1 MAEHFENDVINL
13 VCYWLEKSGS
23 GNQKINKS
31 EKRLADLVRDES
43 GVQFAIAFIDRVI
56 RPEDN
61 RIAAANMRQLALNIP
76 AFLPWHQ
83 RVAMKVGAK
92 FSTPLPWLVMPI
104 TKRVLRAL
112 VGHLVVDARERKFNS
127 AMRRMRSNGISV
139 NVNLLGE
146 AVLGENEAMKRRDG
160 IIALL
165 QNKEVDYVS
174 VKVSAIAAQLSMWGF
189 DQTVE
194 RVIERLLPIYRI
206 ADRENK
212 FVNLDMEEY
221 RDLDLTI
228 AVFTKILDRFPSLK
242 AGIVLQAYL
251 PDALRSMQYLQQWAA
266 TRRSNG
272 GAAIKVR
279 VVKGANLQMEKVDA
293 TIHGWPLATF
303 DSKALSDANY
313 KRVLDWALTPKRV
326 NNIHIGIAGH
336 NLFDIAHSWLLA
348 KQRGVEQF
356 VEFEMLL
363 GMASSQAEAIRAD
376 VGRLLMYVPVVHP
389 KDFDAA
395 IAYLVRRLEENSSQ
409 ENFMSAVFDID
420 KNQQLFER
428 ETARYLTSVA
438 LMNQEIAPTHRVQ
451 DRRTAPSA
459 HQGAFTNTPDTDPS
473 VGANRQW
480 AKQIAARITNSTV
493 GIANF
498 EIGDFEKLEDAI
510 KETQAAGIRWGQRAP
525 DERAE
530 ILRAAGHK
538 LNQMRAELIE
548 VMASEC
554 GKVIGEGDVE
564 VSEAVDFANYYA
576 DQASKLDQIQGAK
589 FSPDSLTV
597 IAPPWNFPVAIVAG
611 STLAALAAG
620 NGVIVKPAPQAVR
633 SATAMVQALWDGGVP
648 RDVLQLLNVPE
659 GELGRALISHPLVD
673 NVILTGSW
681 ETAALFKSWRP
692 ELSLSAETSGK
703 NAIVVTEDADLDL
716 AAGDIARSAFGH
728 AGQKCSA
735 ASIAILVGSV
745 GNSPRFKRQLIDAA
759 QTMKVGHAI
768 DLEAVIGPVIET
780 PTGKLKWALSE
791 LEPGESWWMQPE
803 AIDERLY
810 RPGIR
815 AGVKKGA
822 RSHLEEFFG
831 PMLAIVCVETLAEAL
846 EVQNATEY
854 GLTAGLHSLNQDE
867 IEYWLEN
874 VQAGNLYVNRGITG
888 AIVQRQ
894 PFGGWK
900 RSSVGAGFK
909 AGGPNYVQQFGT
921 WHKEPIEQIPS
932 PLAPKI
938 ETLLSDAGS
947 TLNAEEISKLRTSF
961 ALDALSWSEEFGIA
975 KDVSNLGVEINALR
989 HVPRDNVTIRASHD
1003 ADDFDVARLIGAAL
1017 LANSPVK
1024 LSSAND
1030 RHRVFAPF
1038 VNEFMV
1044 QDTDEFLDQI
1054 ESSNPGRI
1062 RLIGGEEHSIILSAV
1077 GTHPDWFVN
1086 AKPVTYSGRIE
1097 LLTFLK
1103 EQAVCITNHRFGNRP
1118 GYQISLS

>member
-1 MAEHFENDVINL
+1 MAENFQNDVLNL
-13 VCYWLEKSGS
+13 VRTWLENAGAGKR
-23 GNQKINKS
+23 ITNKA

-61 RIAAANMRQLALNIP
+61 KIAAANMRELAQNIP
-76 AFLPWHQ
+76 AFLPNYQ
-83 RVAMKVGAK
+83 RLAMKVGAI
-92 FSTPLPWLVMPI
+92 FSKPLPWLVMPI

-112 VGHLVVDARERKFNS
+112 VGHLVVDARPKKFNT
-127 AMRRMRSNGISV
+127 AMRRMRKNGISV

-146 AVLGENEAMKRRDG
+146 AVLGENEAINRRDG
-160 IIALL
+160 IVALL
-165 QNKEVDYVS
+165 QNKEVNYVS

-189 DQTVE
+189 DQTVD

-206 ADRENK
+206 ADQENK

-228 AVFTKILDRFPSLK
+228 AVFTKILDRFPNLK

-251 PDALRSMQYLQQWAA
+251 PDALRAMQHLQQWAA
-266 TRRSNG
+266 SRRSNG
-272 GAAIKVR
+272 GTAIKVR
-279 VVKGANLQMEKVDA
+279 VVKGANLQMEKVDSA
-293 TIHGWPLATF
+293 IHGWPLATF

-313 KRVLDWALTPKRV
+313 KRVLDWALTPTRTENV
-326 NNIHIGIAGH
+326 QIGIAGH

-348 KQRGVEQF
+348 KQRGVEQS
-356 VEFEMLL
+356 VEYEMLL
-363 GMASSQAEAIRAD
+363 GMASSQAEAIKAD
-376 VGRLLMYVPVVHP
+376 VGHLLMYVPVVHP

-395 IAYLVRRLEENSSQ
+395 IAYLVRRLEENASQ
-409 ENFMSAVFDID
+409 DNFMSAVFDID
-420 KNQQLFER
+420 TNQELFER
-428 ETARYLTSVA
+428 ETKRYLTSVA
-438 LMNQEIAPTHRVQ
+438 LMTQEIAPTHRVQ
-451 DRRTAPSA
+451 DRRTAPASPT
-459 HQGAFTNTPDTDPS
+459 GGFSNTPDTDPS

-480 AKQIAARITNSTV
+480 AKQIAARIPNSVV
-493 GIANF
+493 GVA
-498 EIGDFEKLEDAI
+498 DFEVRDVAKLENAI
-510 KETQAAGIRWGQRAP
+510 KDAQAAGIVWGQKPAVDRA
-525 DERAE
+525 A
-530 ILRAAGHK
+530 ILRSAGHQ
-538 LNQMRAELIE
+538 LNQRRAELIE

-576 DQASKLDQIQGAK
+576 EQAINLEQVRGAS
-589 FSPDSLTV
+589 FTPDALTV

-620 NGVIVKPAPQAVR
+620 NAVIVKPAPQAVR

-648 RDVLQLLNVPE
+648 KDVLRLLNAPE
-659 GELGRALISHPLVD
+659 GELGKALISHPLVD

-692 ELSLSAETSGK
+692 EMSLSAETSGK
-703 NAIVVTEDADLDL
+703 NAIVVTADADLDL

-735 ASIAILVGSV
+735 ASMAILVGSV
-745 GNSPRFKRQLIDAA
+745 GRSARFQRQLIDAA
-759 QTMKVGHAI
+759 RTMKVAHAD
-768 DLEAVIGPVIET
+768 DLEAVIGPVIE
-780 PTGKLKWALSE
+780 PPEGKLKWALTQ
-791 LEPGESWWMQPE
+791 LEPGETWWMEPE

-815 AGVKKGA
+815 AGVQKGA

-831 PMLAIVCVETLAEAL
+831 PMLSIICVETFAEAL

-854 GLTAGLHSLNQDE
+854 GLTAGLHSLNQTE
-867 IEYWLEN
+867 IEYWLAN

-921 WHKEPIEQIPS
+921 WHKAPVDVIATALEPRIEQFLS
-932 PLAPKI
+932 AVAPI
-938 ETLLSDAGS
+938 LSDDELS
-947 TLNAEEISKLRTSF
+947 QLRTSF
-961 ALDALSWSEEFGIA
+961 ALDAQSWNDEFGTA
-975 KDVSNLGVEINALR
+975 TDVSQLGVEINALR
-989 HVPRDNVTIRASHD
+989 YVPRDNVIIRASQS
-1003 ADDFDVARLIGAAL
+1003 AENFDLARVLGAAI
-1017 LANSPVK
+1017 LAHAPIT
-1024 LSSAND
+1024 LSSSNEDHEIFAQFTD
-1030 RHRVFAPF
+1030 RFLI
-1038 VNEFMV
+1038 
-1044 QDTDEFLDQI
+1044 QDSADFLDEI
-1054 ESSNPGRI
+1054 ASAAPSRI
-1062 RLIGGEEHSIILSAV
+1062 RLIGTDEHSAILSSI
-1077 GTHPDWFVN
+1077 GGHPDWFVN

-1118 GYQISLS
+1118 GYEISLS

>member
-1 MAEHFENDVINL
+1 MAENFENDVINL
-13 VCYWLEKSGS
+13 VRTWLEKAGA
-23 GNQKINKS
+23 GNRKINKS

-61 RIAAANMRQLALNIP
+61 RIAAVNMRKLAQNIP
-76 AFLPWHQ
+76 AFLPWYQ
-83 RVAMKVGAK
+83 RVAMKVGAT

-112 VGHLVVDARERKFNS
+112 VGHLVVDAREKKFNS

-146 AVLGENEAMKRRDG
+146 AVLGESEAINRRDG
-160 IIALL
+160 IVALL

-206 ADRENK
+206 ADKENK

-228 AVFTKILDRFPSLK
+228 AVFTNILDRFPNLK

-251 PDALRSMQYLQQWAA
+251 PDALRAMQHLQQWAA
-266 TRRSNG
+266 IRRSDG
-272 GAAIKVR
+272 GAVIKVR
-279 VVKGANLQMEKVDA
+279 VVKGANLQMEIVDA
-293 TIHGWPLATF
+293 MIHGWPLATF

-313 KRVLDWALTPKRV
+313 KRVLDWALTPARV
-326 NNIHIGIAGH
+326 NNVQIGIAGH

-348 KQRGVEQF
+348 KQRGVEQS
-356 VEFEMLL
+356 VEYEMLL

-395 IAYLVRRLEENSSQ
+395 IAYLVRRLEENASQ

-420 KNQQLFER
+420 KNQELFER
-428 ETARYLTSVA
+428 ETRRYLTSVA
-438 LMNQEIAPTHRVQ
+438 LMKQEIAPTHRVQ
-451 DRRTAPSA
+451 DRRTPPAPQ
-459 HQGAFTNTPDTDPS
+459 QGEFSNTPDTDPS

-480 AKQIAARITNSTV
+480 AKHIAARIPNSTV
-493 GIANF
+493 GIANS
-498 EIGDFEKLEDAI
+498 EISEVTKLENAI
-510 KETQAAGIRWGQRAP
+510 REAQEAGIRWGQKPAG
-525 DERAE
+525 ERAE
-530 ILRAAGHK
+530 TLRAAGHK

-576 DQASKLDQIQGAK
+576 DQAIKLELVPGAK
-589 FSPDSLTV
+589 FTPDSLTV

-620 NGVIVKPAPQAVR
+620 NAVIVKPAPQAVR

-659 GELGRALISHPLVD
+659 GDLGRALISHPLVD

-692 ELSLSAETSGK
+692 EISLSAETSGK

-735 ASIAILVGSV
+735 ASMAILVGSV
-745 GNSPRFKRQLIDAA
+745 GKSARFKRQLIDAA
-759 QTMKVGHAI
+759 RTMKVAHAH
-768 DLEAVIGPVIET
+768 DLESVIGPVIE
-780 PTGKLKWALSE
+780 PPAGKLKWALTE
-791 LEPGESWWMQPE
+791 LEPGETWWMKPE
-803 AIDERLY
+803 AIDERLHT
-810 RPGIR
+810 PGIR
-815 AGVKKGA
+815 AEVKKGA

-831 PMLAIVCVETLAEAL
+831 PMLAVICVETLAEAV

-867 IEYWLEN
+867 IEYWLAN

-921 WHKEPIEQIPS
+921 WQKEPIDQIAT
-932 PLAPKI
+932 PLDAEI
-938 ETLLSDAGS
+938 EKLLSATAAILSDKEQS
-947 TLNAEEISKLRTSF
+947 QLRTSF
-961 ALDALSWSEEFGIA
+961 ALDAQSWNEEFGIA

-989 HVPRDNVTIRASHD
+989 YAPRDNVTIRASRD
-1003 ADDFDVARLIGAAL
+1003 ADDFEVARLIGAAL
-1017 LANSPVK
+1017 LSKSPVR
-1024 LSSAND
+1024 LSTAQE
-1030 RHRVFAPF
+1030 RHQIFTQF
-1038 VNEFMV
+1038 TNEFMI
-1044 QDTDEFLDQI
+1044 QDAGGFLGLI
-1054 ESSNPGRI
+1054 ESAAPSRI
-1062 RLIGGEEHSIILSAV
+1062 RLVGGEEYSEIVSTV
-1077 GTHPDWFVN
+1077 GAHPDWFVN
-1086 AKPVTYSGRIE
+1086 AKPVTYAGRIE

-1103 EQAVCITNHRFGNRP
+1103 EQAVCVTNHRFGNRP

>member
-1 MAEHFENDVINL
+1 MAGNFENDVINL
-13 VCYWLEKSGS
+13 VRTWLENAGA
-23 GNQKINKS
+23 GNRKINKA

-61 RIAAANMRQLALNIP
+61 RIAAANMRELAQKIP

-83 RVAMKVGAK
+83 RVAMKVGAT
-92 FSTPLPWLVMPI
+92 FSTPLPWFVMPI

-112 VGHLVVDARERKFNS
+112 VGHLVVDAREKKFNS
-127 AMRRMRSNGISV
+127 AMRRMRRNGISV

-146 AVLGENEAMKRRDG
+146 AVLGENEAIKRRDG
-160 IIALL
+160 IITLL

-206 ADRENK
+206 ANQEHK

-228 AVFTKILDRFPSLK
+228 AVFTKILDRFPNLA

-266 TRRSNG
+266 SRRSNG

-293 TIHGWPLATF
+293 IIHGWPLATF
-303 DSKALSDANY
+303 DSKALADANY
-313 KRVLDWALTPKRV
+313 KRVLDWALTPARV
-326 NNIHIGIAGH
+326 NNVHIGIAGH

-348 KQRGVEQF
+348 KHRGVEQS
-356 VEFEMLL
+356 VEYEMLL
-363 GMASSQAEAIRAD
+363 GMASAQAEAIRAD

-395 IAYLVRRLEENSSQ
+395 IAYLVRRLEENASQ

-438 LMNQEIAPTHRVQ
+438 LMKQEIAPTHRVQ
-451 DRRTAPSA
+451 DRRTAPVI
-459 HQGAFTNTPDTDPS
+459 QRGAFLNTADTDPS
-473 VGANRQW
+473 VSANRQW
-480 AKQIAARITNSTV
+480 AKQIAARIETSTV

-498 EIGDFEKLEDAI
+498 EIGDDAKLENAI
-510 KETQAAGIRWGQRAP
+510 SKAQEAGIRWGHKAVY
-525 DERAE
+525 DRAE
-530 ILRAAGHK
+530 ILRVAGHR
-538 LNQMRAELIE
+538 LNEMRAELIE

-554 GKVIGEGDVE
+554 GKVVGEGDVE

-576 DQASKLDQIQGAK
+576 DQAIKLTQIPGAK
-589 FSPDSLTV
+589 FTPDSLTV
-597 IAPPWNFPVAIVAG
+597 VAPPWNFPVAIVAG

-620 NGVIVKPAPQAVR
+620 NAVIVKPAPQAVR
-633 SATAMVQALWDGGVP
+633 SATAMVQALWEGGVP

-659 GELGRALISHPLVD
+659 GALGRTLISHPLVD

-692 ELSLSAETSGK
+692 ELALSAETSGK

-735 ASIAILVGSV
+735 ASMAILVGSV
-745 GNSPRFKRQLIDAA
+745 GKSTRFKRQLIDAA
-759 QTMKVGHAI
+759 RSMKVGHAN
-768 DLEAVIGPVIET
+768 DLGAAIGPVIEP
-780 PTGKLKWALSE
+780 PTGKLHWALNE
-791 LEPGESWWMQPE
+791 LEQGETWWMEPE
-803 AIDERLY
+803 AIDECLY

-831 PMLAIVCVETLAEAL
+831 PMLAIICVETLEEAL

-867 IEYWLEN
+867 IEYWLAN

-921 WHKEPIEQIPS
+921 WHKEPIEEI
-932 PLAPKI
+932 LAPLDEKI
-938 ETLLSDAGS
+938 ELLLSEAAAIMSG
-947 TLNAEEISKLRTSF
+947 EEIAQLRTSF
-961 ALDALSWSEEFGIA
+961 VLDSQSWNKEFGIA

-989 HVPRDNVTIRASHD
+989 YVPRDNVTIRVSRD
-1003 ADDFDVARLIGAAL
+1003 ADDFDVARVIGAAL
-1017 LANSPVK
+1017 LTNSPVK
-1024 LSSAND
+1024 ISTAID
-1030 RHRVFAPF
+1030 RHHIFAPF
-1038 VNEFMV
+1038 TKEFVV
-1044 QDTDEFLDQI
+1044 QDTGVFLDQI
-1054 ESSNPGRI
+1054 ASAEPGRI
-1062 RLIGGEEHSIILSAV
+1062 RLVGGEEHWEILAV
-1077 GTHPDWFVN
+1077 VGANPDWFVN

-1097 LLTFLK
+1097 MLTFLK

-1118 GYQISLS
+1118 GYQISLV